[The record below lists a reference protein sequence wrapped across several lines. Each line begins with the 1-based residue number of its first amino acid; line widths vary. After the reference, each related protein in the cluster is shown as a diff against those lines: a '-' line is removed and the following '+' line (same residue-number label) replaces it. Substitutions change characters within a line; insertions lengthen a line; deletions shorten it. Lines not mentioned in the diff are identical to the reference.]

1 MSLSR
6 IAVLGVLAIA
16 VLAFAACGGDDAAS
30 SASPSASAAASA
42 SASASPGPSAS
53 PSASASPGSPSGT
66 PAASASPSG
75 TSTATAA
82 GSTATSAGSATA
94 TATSAPGTST
104 GTVTPRGPLPT
115 AAASY
120 CDTIGPNSP
129 PNSVLGILKIDGK
142 DVPAGT
148 PVQVAF
154 DGIAGPAEYTRA
166 AGGYRVDFGTSS
178 TAGCPNKNGAKITV
192 IVEGKTYDIGA
203 TVGSLPAVRFD
214 IID

>member
-1 MSLSR
+1 M
-6 IAVLGVLAIA
+6 
-16 VLAFAACGGDDAAS
+16 
-30 SASPSASAAASA
+30 
-42 SASASPGPSAS
+42 
-53 PSASASPGSPSGT
+53 
-66 PAASASPSG
+66 
-75 TSTATAA
+75 
-82 GSTATSAGSATA
+82 
-94 TATSAPGTST
+94 
-104 GTVTPRGPLPT
+104 PT

-120 CDTIGPNSP
+120 CNTIGPNSP

-154 DGIAGPAEYTRA
+154 DGIPGPAEYTRA

-178 TAGCPNKNGAKITV
+178 TAGCSNKNGARITV